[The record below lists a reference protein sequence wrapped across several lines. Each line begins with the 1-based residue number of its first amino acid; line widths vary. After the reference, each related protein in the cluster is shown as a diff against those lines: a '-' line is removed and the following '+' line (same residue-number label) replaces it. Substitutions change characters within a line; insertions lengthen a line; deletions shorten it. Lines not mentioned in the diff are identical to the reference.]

1 MNYIKIGRIFFKFCR
16 LIDKDV
22 IIAYNINT
30 KKHTI
35 FVRKR
40 GVKNVSSKEHGC
52 KRKLQVVMR

>member
-1 MNYIKIGRIFFKFCR
+1 MSVRSDIWKYEFKIGRTFFKFCR

-35 FVRKR
+35 FDT
-40 GVKNVSSKEHGC
+40 E
-52 KRKLQVVMR
+52 MRC

>member
-1 MNYIKIGRIFFKFCR
+1 MNYIKIGRIFLKFCR

-35 FVRKR
+35 FDT
-40 GVKNVSSKEHGC
+40 E
-52 KRKLQVVMR
+52 MRC